1 LFGAFLFNTSLM
13 KSIKYALFSLFLL
26 ALSNVQAQTF
36 KNEFG
41 FSSDN
46 DAYLF
51 LGQDRY
57 YTNGLFINFRH
68 AVDQQQLSEKLE
80 KKTFEIAVGQKMY
93 NPRSGY
99 APNPL
104 THDRPFAGY
113 LFAEGVMNWFKKDE
127 QGWKAGIQVGTT
139 GPSSL
144 GQKGQELLHSVVG
157 FYDPE
162 GWDYQIKDELAVNL
176 TAQYTRLLQRAANQR
191 TDFSFEGY
199 AQAGTTYSGA
209 GAGVLFRAGKINQLF
224 NTAYYHAVIENN
236 ASTKKLVDKEVFFY
250 AKPQINVVA
259 YDATIQGSMFNDDSP
274 ITFDAKPIVFAQQ
287 IGFNY
292 SSNRFT
298 ADFGLLFKTK
308 EVKSAAKAH
317 QYGTIS
323 LFYRFN

>member
-1 LFGAFLFNTSLM
+1 MRPIKYILFFTFLFTLPT
-13 KSIKYALFSLFLL
+13 L
-26 ALSNVQAQTF
+26 QAQTF

-51 LGQDRY
+51 GGQDRY

-68 AVDQQQLSEKLE
+68 AMDQQKFSDKLE
-80 KKTFEIAVGQKMY
+80 KKTFEISAGQMMF
-93 NPRSGY
+93 NPRSGF

-104 THDRPFAGY
+104 TQDRPFAGY
-113 LFAEGVMNWFKKDE
+113 LFAEGVMNWFYKNE
-127 QGWKAGIQVGTT
+127 QAWKVGIQAGTT

-144 GQKGQELLHSVVG
+144 GQKGQELLHSIVG

-162 GWDYQIKDELAVNL
+162 GWEYQIKDELAVNL

-199 AQAGTTYSGA
+199 ARAGTTFSGA
-209 GAGVLFRAGKINQLF
+209 GAGLLFRAGKINQLF
-224 NTAYYHAVIENN
+224 NTAYHHAVIENN
-236 ASTKKLVDKEVFFY
+236 SSTKKLVDKEVFFY

-274 ITFDAKPIVFAQQ
+274 ITFDAKPVVFAQQ
-287 IGFNY
+287 LGFNY